1 VESGESPRSNI
12 LRRFPGL
19 ANRYTP
25 RRSYARRPA
34 QEEVFGEPA
43 VSPRGPMATTATTA
57 TATRLDSV
65 GSRRREDERRKNG
78 PMAEARQNLLL
89 NRDSTWSALSP
100 RTMQGSTGSPRS
112 RPAFAPCNPSQAKAS
127 IARPR
132 DVLVGAAC
140 PYGSV
145 HDAIT
150 DAKRVHEHRMV
161 GGPFV
166 PSSGLS
172 TARSLIA
179 NPVTLLSKDA
189 PTLAYERQLTLE
201 RSRTNLAEFN
211 RSYSE
216 YCPHADILWR
226 TPRHWC
232 CYLRAWCLRRL
243 LYCRN
248 GSSQREW
255 ATGVILVPIHF
266 VSLPIKLC
274 VLFLD

>member
-1 VESGESPRSNI
+1 MESGESPRSNI

-100 RTMQGSTGSPRS
+100 RTMHASTGSPRS

-161 GGPFV
+161 GGSFV

-172 TARSLIA
+172 RSLIA
-179 NPVTLLSKDA
+179 NAVTLLSKDA
-189 PTLAYERQLTLE
+189 PTVLSHASGNSPSNVRGPTCQNSTDHNIVVSTVHTPTYYGAHRAIGVAISVPGTYVACCIVGTVRVNVNGQLAWFWR
-201 RSRTNLAEFN
+201 RS
-211 RSYSE
+211 
-216 YCPHADILWR
+216 I
-226 TPRHWC
+226 
-232 CYLRAWCLRRL
+232 
-243 LYCRN
+243 
-248 GSSQREW
+248 
-255 ATGVILVPIHF
+255 
-266 VSLPIKLC
+266 
-274 VLFLD
+274 